1 MLERNFWFRTAIVV
15 IAFSAIIF
23 VVDTMRRVWDFLG
36 DLILVL
42 FLAYLV
48 GSLII
53 HTVRPLMRVPGMK
66 WPLAILIVYLFL
78 ISIVAVLGALVIPAT
93 ITQTI
98 TLAEE
103 IPDLVDRIPEF
114 ITAAENYLAGF
125 QIQIDLTTLLQ
136 VDQLDSIAA
145 NVQESITSNAV
156 GLLGNVVAVVFAI
169 SLIIVISFYV
179 VLDGGRRLNEAL
191 KVLPRNAE
199 RETRYVLGVIDE
211 TFRSYLRGMMLISLI
226 YGVGTASVMLYT
238 GLPAALPTALVSS
251 LLLAVPFIGDW
262 LALAL
267 PLIIAAVWGDFT
279 DLITV
284 LLVLLFIQQVML
296 NILSPRILGSA
307 VRMPAMLVVVAV
319 VLGARLA
326 GITGA
331 LLGVPTMGVIY
342 TLAVHYGMVIRTRR
356 EAEEQRRILEN
367 REASTREAESRAI
380 AEEEALAALE
390 AMAAAEALA
399 ELEATQVANEEFAPE
414 EPLEPYLP
422 PEQEEEPEQAPAPD
436 HVPAAEAEEPAPGI
450 QDRPAEDETRPEDDP
465 LQQSRPR

>member
-1 MLERNFWFRTAIVV
+1 MLERNFWFRTAVVV

-23 VVDTMRRVWDFLG
+23 LIDTMRKVWDFLG
-36 DLILVL
+36 DLVLVF

-53 HTVRPLMRVPGMK
+53 HTVRSLMRIPGMK
-66 WPLAILIVYLFL
+66 RPLAILIVYLVL
-78 ISIVAVLGALVIPAT
+78 LSIVAVIGALVIPAT
-93 ITQTI
+93 ITQVVE
-98 TLAEE
+98 LAEV
-103 IPDLVDRIPEF
+103 IPEYVERIPEF
-114 ITAAENYLAGF
+114 ILAAEEYLAS
-125 QIQIDLTTLLQ
+125 IDIRVDLTTLLQ
-136 VDQLDSIAA
+136 VEQLGSIAA
-145 NVQESITSNAV
+145 NLQESITSNAV
-156 GLLGNVVAVVFAI
+156 GLLGNIVAVVFAV
-169 SLIIVISFYV
+169 SLITVISFYV

-226 YGVGTASVMLYT
+226 YGVGTASVMFAT

-251 LLLAVPFIGDW
+251 LLLAVPFVGDW

-267 PLIIAAVWGDFT
+267 PLIIAAIAGDFRT
-279 DLITV
+279 LITV

-307 VRMPAMLVVVAV
+307 VRMPAMLVVIAV

-342 TLAVHYGMVIRTRR
+342 TLATHYGMVIRARR
-356 EAEEQRRILEN
+356 EAEEQARVLES
-367 REASTREAESRAI
+367 RAESTRAAESRVQ
-380 AEEEALAALE
+380 AEEEALAALQAME
-390 AMAAAEALA
+390 ALEALEAARAAE
-399 ELEATQVANEEFAPE
+399 ESS
-414 EPLEPYLP
+414 
-422 PEQEEEPEQAPAPD
+422 
-436 HVPAAEAEEPAPGI
+436 AEEPAGPAPGPAEEE
-450 QDRPAEDETRPEDDP
+450 QEQPSVQSADNEPAEDEAGPGGQPPE
-465 LQQSRPR
+465 QTAPR